1 MNKTS
6 ITSRLLAL
14 AAATCLTCACATT
27 KLPMYDPRPDNDA
40 PELVKPQAADYDIN
54 DSKTFATYKNVYTV
68 TEPDGIMLFH
78 GDHYRLYRTKD
89 ATYVTAT
96 YLNASKRFYLFN
108 SQCAIIDSKTGDQY
122 MLRRVEHFPLDK
134 FFWVE
139 GSGNGYIRFVL
150 VFPPL
155 PADVEKVD
163 FFSAGGF
170 SRKWFDGSAECW
182 RNISVEKLR
191 RGNGKKSERIVPK
204 RGRIIY

>member
-6 ITSRLLAL
+6 ITSQLLAL

-68 TEPDGIMLFH
+68 TEPDGKMIFN
-78 GDHYRLYRTKD
+78 DDYYRLYRTKD

-96 YLNASKRFYLFN
+96 YLNENKKFYLFN

-122 MLRRVEHFPLDK
+122 MLRRVEHFPLDT

-139 GSGNGYIRFVL
+139 GTGNSYIRFVL

-155 PADVEKVD
+155 PVDVEKVD
-163 FFSAGGF
+163 LFKAGGF
-170 SRKWFDGSAECW
+170 SRTRSDGSADCR
-182 RNISVEKLR
+182 RNLRVEWLR
-191 RGNGKKSERIVPK
+191 RGNGKKSERVVPK

>member
-6 ITSRLLAL
+6 ITSQLLAL

-54 DSKTFATYKNVYTV
+54 DTKTFATYKNVYTV
-68 TEPDGIMLFH
+68 TEPDGKMIFN
-78 GDHYRLYRTKD
+78 DDYYRLYRTKD

-96 YLNASKRFYLFN
+96 YLNENKKFYLFN

-122 MLRRVEHFPLDK
+122 MLRRVEHFPLDT

-139 GSGNGYIRFVL
+139 GTGNSYIRFVL

-155 PADVEKVD
+155 PVDVEKVD
-163 FFSAGGF
+163 LFKAGGF
-170 SRKWFDGSAECW
+170 SRKRFDGSADCW
-182 RNISVEKLR
+182 RNLSVEWLR
-191 RGNGKKSERIVPK
+191 RGNGKKSERVVPK